1 MGTDSVSDRFL
12 FNEETYKIIG
22 ICMEIHKELGHGF
35 LEVVYKKAIEINL
48 RLLIN
53 FGRSKLEYKRLV
65 F

>member
-1 MGTDSVSDRFL
+1 
-12 FNEETYKIIG
+12 
-22 ICMEIHKELGHGF
+22 MEIHKELGHGF